1 VEKINNNKDLDRKG
15 IYMRNYTKKEYKESP
30 GRRLALLEK
39 HVTQVENLRGT
50 VANNLKRTKSTPI
63 EIYKNRCLQ
72 AVERV
77 GSMSGVSTKQK
88 DSAKRRIF
96 KVYLDLQNFPGVE
109 RQTRLNNAEI
119 YLEEHIHE
127 LNDAVVEAHSAP
139 SFSGGLG
146 FSTARG
152 LMLSDGVGT
161 VKNPYYNE
169 LNAAKCGPPM
179 DSSTHIHR
187 HEQTTQEW
195 REEMARQKKEVLSN
209 G

>member
-1 VEKINNNKDLDRKG
+1 MG
-15 IYMRNYTKKEYKESP
+15 YTKKEHWKTP
-30 GRRLALLEK
+30 GRKLALLEK
-39 HVTQVENLRGT
+39 IVTKVENLRGKI
-50 VANNLKRTKSTPI
+50 ANDLKKTKSTPI

-77 GSMSGVSTKQK
+77 GRIAGVSTKQK
-88 DSAKRRIF
+88 DNAKRRIF

-139 SFSGGLG
+139 SHSGGLG

-152 LMLSDGVGT
+152 LMLADGVGVT
-161 VKNPYYNE
+161 RNPYWNA

-179 DSSTHIHR
+179 DSTGYVHR
-187 HEQTTQEW
+187 HKQTTQEH
-195 REEMARQKKEVLSN
+195 RVEMAKQKKEVLSN

>member
-1 VEKINNNKDLDRKG
+1 MG
-15 IYMRNYTKKEYKESP
+15 YTKKEYWKTP
-30 GRRLALLEK
+30 GRKLALLEK
-39 HVTQVENLRGT
+39 IVTKVENLRGK
-50 VANNLKRTKSTPI
+50 VANDLKKTKSTPI

-77 GSMSGVSTKQK
+77 GRIAGVSTKQK
-88 DSAKRRIF
+88 DNAKRRIF

-139 SFSGGLG
+139 SLSGGLG

-152 LMLSDGVGT
+152 LMLADGVGVT
-161 VKNPYYNE
+161 RNPYYSE
-169 LNAAKCGPPM
+169 LNAGKCGPPI
-179 DSSTHIHR
+179 DSSTHVQRYKQTVQEHR
-187 HEQTTQEW
+187 V
-195 REEMARQKKEVLSN
+195 EMARQKKEVLSN

>member
-1 VEKINNNKDLDRKG
+1 MRANLILEKIIRK
-15 IYMRNYTKKEYKESP
+15 
-30 GRRLALLEK
+30 
-39 HVTQVENLRGT
+39 VENLKGK
-50 VANNLKRTKSTPI
+50 VKNDLQKTKSTPI
-63 EIYKNRCLQ
+63 EIYKNRCLI
-72 AVERV
+72 AVARV
-77 GSMSGVSTKQK
+77 NKLKYITSEEK
-88 DSAKRRIF
+88 DNAKRRIF

-161 VKNPYYNE
+161 VKNPYYNA

-187 HEQTTQEW
+187 HKPTTQEW
-195 REEMARQKKEVLSN
+195 RVEMAKQKKEVLSN

>member
-1 VEKINNNKDLDRKG
+1 MRANLILEKIVSKVEHLKGKVKHDLQK
-15 IYMRNYTKKEYKESP
+15 
-30 GRRLALLEK
+30 
-39 HVTQVENLRGT
+39 
-50 VANNLKRTKSTPI
+50 TKSTPI
-63 EIYKNRCLQ
+63 EIYKNRCLI
-72 AVERV
+72 AVARV
-77 GSMSGVSTKQK
+77 KKLKYITSEEK
-88 DSAKRRIF
+88 DNAKRRIF

-152 LMLSDGVGT
+152 LMLADGIGVT
-161 VKNPYYNE
+161 KNPYYSE

-179 DSSTHIHR
+179 DSSLHIHR
-187 HEQTTQEW
+187 HEPTTQEW
-195 REEMARQKKEVLSN
+195 REEMAKQKKEVLSN

>member
-1 VEKINNNKDLDRKG
+1 
-15 IYMRNYTKKEYKESP
+15 MRNYTKKEHKEFP
-30 GRRLALLEK
+30 GRKLKVLEK
-39 HVTQVENLRGT
+39 LVTNMENLRGKISHD
-50 VANNLKRTKSTPI
+50 VDKTKSVPI

-77 GSMSGVSTKQK
+77 SKLSGVSDKQK
-88 DSAKRRIF
+88 ANAKKRLF
-96 KVYLDLQNFPGVE
+96 KVYIELQEYSGSERQVWDHDRETPIDEFFPGF
-109 RQTRLNNAEI
+109 
-119 YLEEHIHE
+119 
-127 LNDAVVEAHSAP
+127 DGSVVEASSAAA
-139 SFSGGLG
+139 FSGGLG

-161 VKNPYYNE
+161 VKNPYYSE

-187 HEQTTQEW
+187 HKPTTHEW
-195 REEMARQKKEVLSN
+195 RVEMAKQKKEVLSN

>member
-1 VEKINNNKDLDRKG
+1 
-15 IYMRNYTKKEYKESP
+15 MRHSLRDEHGKYTGNPS
-30 GRRLALLEK
+30 LLLEK
-39 HVTQVENLRGT
+39 IVAKAENLKGR

-77 GSMSGVSTKQK
+77 GRIAGVSTKQK
-88 DSAKRRIF
+88 DNAKRRIF
-96 KVYLDLQNFPGVE
+96 KVYIDLQNFPGVE

-127 LNDAVVEAHSAP
+127 LNDAVVEAYSAP
-139 SFSGGLG
+139 TYSGGLG

-152 LMLSDGVGT
+152 LLLADGIGIT
-161 VKNPYYNE
+161 RNPYFNE

-179 DSSTHIHR
+179 DSAGYVPR
-187 HEQTTQEW
+187 HKPTPQEF
-195 REEMARQKKEVLSN
+195 RVEMARQKKEVLSN

>member
-1 VEKINNNKDLDRKG
+1 
-15 IYMRNYTKKEYKESP
+15 MRNYTKKEYKESP

-39 HVTQVENLRGT
+39 HVTKVENLRGRI
-50 VANNLKRTKSTPI
+50 ANDLKKTKSTPI

-77 GSMSGVSTKQK
+77 GRIAGVSTKQK
-88 DSAKRRIF
+88 DNAKRRIF
-96 KVYLDLQNFPGVE
+96 KVYIDLQNFPGVE
-109 RQTRLNNAEI
+109 RQTRLNNAEV

-127 LNDAVVEAHSAP
+127 LNDAVVEAYSAP
-139 SFSGGLG
+139 TYSGGLG

-152 LMLSDGVGT
+152 LLLADGIGIT
-161 VKNPYYNE
+161 RNPYFSE

-179 DSSTHIHR
+179 DSSSYAPR
-187 HEQTTQEW
+187 HKQTTQEH

>member
-1 VEKINNNKDLDRKG
+1 MG
-15 IYMRNYTKKEYKESP
+15 YTKKEYWKTP
-30 GRRLALLEK
+30 GRKLALLEK
-39 HVTQVENLRGT
+39 IVTKVENLRGK
-50 VANNLKRTKSTPI
+50 VANDLKKTKSTPI

-77 GSMSGVSTKQK
+77 GRIAGVSTKQK
-88 DSAKRRIF
+88 DNAKRRIF

-139 SFSGGLG
+139 SYSGGLG

-152 LMLSDGVGT
+152 LMLADGIGVT
-161 VKNPYYNE
+161 RNPYYSE
-169 LNAAKCGPPM
+169 LNASKCGPPM
-179 DSSTHIHR
+179 DSSAHVQR
-187 HEQTTQEW
+187 HEPTTQEW

>member
-1 VEKINNNKDLDRKG
+1 VNKLKYITNAEKDN
-15 IYMRNYTKKEYKESP
+15 
-30 GRRLALLEK
+30 
-39 HVTQVENLRGT
+39 
-50 VANNLKRTKSTPI
+50 
-63 EIYKNRCLQ
+63 
-72 AVERV
+72 
-77 GSMSGVSTKQK
+77 
-88 DSAKRRIF
+88 AKRRIF

-152 LMLSDGVGT
+152 LMLADGVGVT
-161 VKNPYYNE
+161 RNPYYSE
-169 LNAAKCGPPM
+169 LNAAKCGPPI
-179 DSSTHIHR
+179 DSSTHVHR

-195 REEMARQKKEVLSN
+195 RVEMAKQKKEVLSN